1 MCTRPRNNSW
11 ASWAMSVSTFLLQV
25 TGPTKTW
32 RILESLAARWAR
44 LAAHCRC
51 ESIRDCQFSFS
62 FESRSRRWKGRLN
75 PQPSNATGFFHPFQT
90 QTPVLALFCFFWGSK
105 GFPIFWNATT
115 KQYLRPATP
124 EDLDGFQCAE
134 SLLLRF
140 RRVPFTRNRTWLYPG
155 NLELGMTYCGMVKSP
170 AHYVM

>member
-32 RILESLAARWAR
+32 TILERLAARWAR

-51 ESIRDCQFSFS
+51 GSIRDCQFSFSFS
-62 FESRSRRWKGRLN
+62 FESRSRRWKG
-75 PQPSNATGFFHPFQT
+75 
-90 QTPVLALFCFFWGSK
+90 FCFLGFSPPPPTAFQRYRLFPSFPNSDSSACFVLFVFGAK
-105 GFPIFWNATT
+105 GFPIFWTATT

-124 EDLDGFQCAE
+124 EDLDGFQV
-134 SLLLRF
+134 
-140 RRVPFTRNRTWLYPG
+140 RRISTLALSSGSVYTEPYMVVPG
-155 NLELGMTYCGMVKSP
+155 
-170 AHYVM
+170 